1 MRSFIHRMK
10 KWPWIFVALVVLSLS
25 AVSWFAFSRRNS
37 TGRAMD
43 EMLAAMPADA
53 SAVLY
58 VDLASLRQS
67 DFAQHLL
74 AWAPQPQA
82 DADYARFLAE
92 TGFNYERD
100 LNRIAFAALQNGVP
114 AAWFAIADGR
124 FDQKKIAAFALKTG
138 TLQKISGQVIYSVP
152 VNDPRLPTSASQR
165 ISFVF
170 LRRDRIALTTES
182 DLASY
187 LDKKTSEPDAAE
199 WQARFTRLAG
209 SPLFAVVRQNDGTRA
224 FPVPAPGGLQS
235 PQLSNLIAQLP
246 WLTIAAKPDGAALR
260 VVAEGESLSDATARQ
275 LADLLNGVVMLAEAG
290 LNDPKL
296 KQRLDPAAREAYFEL
311 LKNADV
317 TRVDR
322 GETKAVRVVLELTP
336 QFLNAA
342 HAALPAATPPMPA
355 NSEAAKSPKTARKI
369 KPK

>member
-1 MRSFIHRMK
+1 MK
-10 KWPWIFVALVVLSLS
+10 KSSWIFVALVVLLLS
-25 AVSWFAFSRRNS
+25 AVSWFVFARRNS
-37 TGRAMD
+37 TDGAMN
-43 EMLAAMPADA
+43 EMLAALPADA

-82 DADYARFLAE
+82 DADYARFVSD

-100 LNRIAFAALQNGVP
+100 LNRLAFVSLQNGVP

-124 FDQKKIAAFALKTG
+124 FDQKKIAAFALKSG
-138 TLQKISGQVIYSVP
+138 TLQKIFGRDIYSVP
-152 VNDPRLPTSASQR
+152 VNDPRLPTSATQR

-170 LRRDRIALTTES
+170 LRRDRIALTSES
-182 DLASY
+182 DLVSY
-187 LDKKTSEPDAAE
+187 LDQKNSEPDAAE

-209 SPLFAVVRQNDGTRA
+209 SPLFAVVRQNDATRA

-235 PQLSNLIAQLP
+235 PQLSTLIAQLP
-246 WLTIAAKPDGAALR
+246 WLTIAAKPDGPALR

-275 LADLLNGVVMLAEAG
+275 LADLLNGVVILAEAG

-296 KQRLDPAAREAYFEL
+296 KQQLDPATRQAYFEL
-311 LKNADV
+311 LKNADI

-342 HAALPAATPPMPA
+342 HAALPAASPPTQK
-355 NSEAAKSPKTARKI
+355 SEAAKPPKTARK
-369 KPK
+369 

>member
-1 MRSFIHRMK
+1 MK
-10 KWPWIFVALVVLSLS
+10 KWSWVFVALVVLSLS

-37 TGRAMD
+37 AGRAMD

-100 LNRIAFAALQNGVP
+100 LNRIAFATLQNGVP
-114 AAWFAIADGR
+114 AAWFAVADGR

-152 VNDPRLPTSASQR
+152 VNDPRLPTSATQR

-187 LDKKTSEPDAAE
+187 LDKKTSEPEAAE

-209 SPLFAVVRQNDGTRA
+209 SPLFAVVRQNDGARA

-235 PQLSNLIAQLP
+235 PQLSSLIAQLP

-275 LADLLNGVVMLAEAG
+275 LADLLNGVVILAEAG

-296 KQRLDPAAREAYFEL
+296 KQQLDPATRQAYFAL
-311 LKNADV
+311 LKNVDV

-336 QFLNAA
+336 QFLDAA
-342 HAALPAATPPMPA
+342 RAALPAATPPAPA
-355 NSEAAKSPKTARKI
+355 NSEAAKPPKTARKT
-369 KPK
+369 KSK